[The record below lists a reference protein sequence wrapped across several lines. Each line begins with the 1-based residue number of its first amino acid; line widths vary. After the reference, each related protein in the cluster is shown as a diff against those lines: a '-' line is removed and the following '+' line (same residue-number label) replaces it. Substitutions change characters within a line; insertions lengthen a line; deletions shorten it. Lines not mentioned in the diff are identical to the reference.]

1 MSLPVDPPVDVVE
14 LVDPF
19 DDEDRPLWSDSD
31 PGPHDSLLGSDE
43 EQELAR
49 RMREL
54 QAAAMNRPRGARGS
68 CFEFRLLGIQNFP
81 GRPAGW
87 SCAQPG

>member
-1 MSLPVDPPVDVVE
+1 MSLPVDLLGDVVE
-14 LVDPF
+14 PADPF

-43 EQELAR
+43 ELGIAR

-54 QAAAMNRPRGARGS
+54 QAAAMDRPRGARDLV
-68 CFEFRLLGIQNFP
+68 FELHFGIQNFP
-81 GRPAGW
+81 GRTGW
-87 SCAQPG
+87 PRAQPG